1 LFFKKLNI
9 EKKMFNTETIFRDEE
24 SSDHSSDDEQV
35 LEGPEPVLNSG
46 PEIVGRSDVDHD
58 DGHQ

>member
-1 LFFKKLNI
+1 LKKKCL
-9 EKKMFNTETIFRDEE
+9 NTETIFRDEE
-24 SSDHSSDDEQV
+24 SSDHSSNDEQV